1 MQFCTGIIHKL
12 TLILCQ
18 NFEFGSVLIQGTYV
32 WVKVYSIRLNSISFL
47 IQLNGSE
54 PLVVKVI
61 LPQTAIDVKY
71 KSKETKNERMI
82 SQ

>member
-12 TLILCQ
+12 TLISCQ

-61 LPQTAIDVKY
+61 LSQTAIDVKY